1 MAKRFLSADEAAEML
16 AISKA
21 TLYAYVSRGM
31 IRSEAVSEAS
41 RERRYLAADVR
52 KLRERQDYRRNP
64 AKVAED
70 ALHWGTPLLDSSL
83 TLIADE
89 GLYYRG
95 HDALS
100 LARAASLEE
109 VAALLWTDD
118 AQQASTLFAP
128 RVSTMP
134 VLSRLDASL
143 APMQRLTIAL
153 ALAGADDLAAY
164 DLSAEAVT
172 RTGARIL
179 ALIASALTKQPY
191 VGSLAEHLRR
201 AWQLDDPAAAPLL
214 NAALILCVDHELNA
228 SSFTAR
234 VVASAGAN
242 PYAVV
247 TAGLAA
253 LGGYKH
259 GGNTERV
266 EGFLREIGT
275 PERVERVVAER
286 LRRGERIPG
295 FGHTL
300 YPNGDPRAKTLLALL
315 ADAYPA
321 LPEMQLATAV
331 EQRVAALIDHQPNID
346 FALVS
351 LARAANLP
359 EGAALALFA
368 LGRTVGWIAHAI
380 EQYGSDTL
388 IRPRARYVGRLPLSD
403 EPS

>member
-16 AISKA
+16 GVSKA
-21 TLYAYVSRGM
+21 TLYAYVSRGF
-31 IRSEAVSEAS
+31 IRSEAVESS
-41 RERRYLAADVR
+41 TRERRYLAQDVR
-52 KLRERQDYRRNP
+52 KLSERKEYRRNP
-64 AKVAED
+64 AKLAQN
-70 ALHWGTPLLDSSL
+70 ALNWGTPLLDSSL

-95 HDALS
+95 HNALAF
-100 LARAASLEE
+100 ARTASLEE

-118 AQQASTLFAP
+118 IQQAQTLFPLRPA
-128 RVSTMP
+128 TAA
-134 VLSRLDASL
+134 VLERLDSSL
-143 APMQRLTIAL
+143 APMQRLTVVL
-153 ALAGADDLAAY
+153 ALAAGDDFAAY

-172 RTGARIL
+172 RTGSRIL
-179 ALIASALTKQPY
+179 ALMAAALTGQPY

-201 AWQLDDPAAAPLL
+201 AWRPGDPYVEALF

-275 PERVERVVAER
+275 PDRIERTTAER

-295 FGHTL
+295 FGHSL
-300 YPNGDPRAKTLLALL
+300 YPNGDPRAKALFSLLWE
-315 ADAYPA
+315 AYPDSA
-321 LPEMQLATAV
+321 EVQFSLATA
-331 EQRVAALIDHQPNID
+331 ERVASMIEHQPNID

-351 LARAANLP
+351 LARAARLP
-359 EGAALALFA
+359 DGAALALFA

-380 EQYGSDTL
+380 EQYASDVL
-388 IRPRARYVGRLPLSD
+388 IRPRARYVGRLPVDDL
-403 EPS
+403 

>member
-1 MAKRFLSADEAAEML
+1 MVKRFLTADEAAEIL
-16 AISKA
+16 GISKA

-31 IRSEAVSEAS
+31 IRSEAVSDSS

-64 AKVAED
+64 SKVAED
-70 ALHWGTPLLDSSL
+70 ALHWGAPLLDSSL

-95 HDALS
+95 HDVLS
-100 LARAASLEE
+100 LARTASLEE

-118 AQQASTLFAP
+118 AQQAQALFAP
-128 RVSTMP
+128 RASTMP
-134 VLSRLDASL
+134 ILNRLDSSL

-153 ALAGADDLAAY
+153 TLAGADDLAAY

-179 ALIASALTKQPY
+179 ALMASALTKQPY

-201 AWQLDDPAAAPLL
+201 AWQPDESAVELLL

-275 PERVERVVAER
+275 SDRIDRVVTER

-315 ADAYPA
+315 GDAYPEA
-321 LPEMQLATAV
+321 PEVQLALAV
-331 EQRVAALIDHQPNID
+331 GQRVAALIDHQPNID

-351 LARAANLP
+351 LARAAQLP

-368 LGRTVGWIAHAI
+368 LGRTVGWVAHAS

-388 IRPRARYVGRLPLSD
+388 IRPRARYVGRLPVD
-403 EPS
+403 EG